1 MTDQIAV
8 GATAPSVP
16 DHSRD
21 RRWLA
26 LWVVSL
32 AQLMIVVDV
41 SVVNVALPTIGTDLR
56 LDRVPLTWVVTA
68 YTLCFGGLLLLGGRL
83 ADVVGRRRTFVI
95 GVGVFGLA
103 SLAAGVAQTGTALIA
118 ARAAQGAGAALASPA
133 ALAIVTTTFDG
144 AERNRALGVWGSV
157 AGAGVA
163 IGVLASGVLV
173 GLLGWRSVFF
183 VNLPIMLSILA
194 ATRGVVPP
202 HRPRGSSRR
211 VDVPGALLGML
222 AIAGLMVA
230 LIAAGD
236 RRGAADATALPL
248 AAGVGFALLFIRR
261 QRATADPLVPL
272 RIVVSRPLPASLLV
286 MLSGTGLLIGTFFL
300 SSLYLQ
306 QIAALSAL
314 RTGVTFLPGAVTII
328 LASNI
333 SAAAVTR
340 FGPRP
345 VAAVGFAVAAVGLL
359 LLSRLRLDA
368 VVEIGVLPGIL
379 LASAG
384 LGAVLVTASTTAMSR
399 VEPTAAGVTSGVLS
413 TAHEIGASLGVA
425 LSSTI
430 VGATTAAAA
439 ARGMPPVAG
448 FGQAFIVCAGVAL
461 VAAVAMP
468 AVLPSRRPAAAL
480 QVGAGH

>member
-1 MTDQIAV
+1 
-8 GATAPSVP
+8 
-16 DHSRD
+16 
-21 RRWLA
+21 
-26 LWVVSL
+26 
-32 AQLMIVVDV
+32 
-41 SVVNVALPTIGTDLR
+41 
-56 LDRVPLTWVVTA
+56 
-68 YTLCFGGLLLLGGRL
+68 
-83 ADVVGRRRTFVI
+83 
-95 GVGVFGLA
+95 
-103 SLAAGVAQTGTALIA
+103 
-118 ARAAQGAGAALASPA
+118 
-133 ALAIVTTTFDG
+133 VTTTFDG

-183 VNLPIMLSILA
+183 VNIPIMLAILA
-194 ATRGVVPP
+194 TTGGVVPS

-236 RRGAADATALPL
+236 RSLAGDATVLPL
-248 AAGVGFALLFIRR
+248 AAAVGLALLFIRR
-261 QRATADPLVPL
+261 QRATPDPLVPL
-272 RIVVSRPLPASLLV
+272 RIVASRPLPASLLV

-306 QIAALSAL
+306 QVAALSAL

-345 VAAVGFAVAAVGLL
+345 VAAVGFAVAAGGLL
-359 LLSRLRLDA
+359 LLSRLRLDV
-368 VVEIGVLPGIL
+368 VVEIGVLPGIV

-384 LGAVLVTASTTAMSR
+384 LGAVLVTASTTGMSR

-425 LSSTI
+425 LTSTI
-430 VGATTAAAA
+430 IGATTAAAA
-439 ARGMPPVAG
+439 ARGMPPVEG
-448 FGQAFIVCAGVAL
+448 FGRAFIVCAVVAF
-461 VAAVAMP
+461 VAAVATP
-468 AVLPSRRPAAAL
+468 AVLPSRRPEAAA

>member
-1 MTDQIAV
+1 MAV
-8 GATAPSVP
+8 GVTAPSVP
-16 DHSRD
+16 DHSHD

-41 SVVNVALPTIGTDLR
+41 SVVNVALPTIGADLR

-83 ADVVGRRRTFVI
+83 ADVLGRRLTFVI
-95 GVGVFGLA
+95 GVGVFGFA
-103 SLAAGVAQTGTALIA
+103 SLAAGVAQTGMTLIA
-118 ARAAQGAGAALASPA
+118 ARAVQGAGAALVSPA

-144 AERNRALGVWGSV
+144 AERKGALGVWGSV

-183 VNLPIMLSILA
+183 VNIPIMLAILA
-194 ATRGVVPP
+194 TTGGVVPS

-236 RRGAADATALPL
+236 RSLAGDATVLPL
-248 AAGVGFALLFIRR
+248 AAAVGLALLFIRR
-261 QRATADPLVPL
+261 QRATPDPLVPL
-272 RIVVSRPLPASLLV
+272 RIVASRPLPASLLV

-306 QIAALSAL
+306 QVAALSAL

-345 VAAVGFAVAAVGLL
+345 VAAVGFAVAAGGLL
-359 LLSRLRLDA
+359 LLSRLRLDV
-368 VVEIGVLPGIL
+368 VVEIGVLPGIV

-384 LGAVLVTASTTAMSR
+384 LGAVLVTASTTGMSR

-425 LSSTI
+425 LTSTI
-430 VGATTAAAA
+430 IGATTAAAA
-439 ARGMPPVAG
+439 ARGMPPVEG
-448 FGQAFIVCAGVAL
+448 FGRAFIVCAVVAF
-461 VAAVAMP
+461 VAAVATP
-468 AVLPSRRPAAAL
+468 AVLPSRRPEAAA